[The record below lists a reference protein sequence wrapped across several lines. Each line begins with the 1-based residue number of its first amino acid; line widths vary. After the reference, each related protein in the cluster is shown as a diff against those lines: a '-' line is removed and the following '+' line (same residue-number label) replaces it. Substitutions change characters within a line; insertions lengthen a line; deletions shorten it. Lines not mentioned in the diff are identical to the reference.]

1 MLLSINAVVDD
12 AKQKQITN
20 CYVKACLDEVKNA
33 IYDAEDLLDEIDTQV
48 SKCNWKLNLI
58 RIILRHALV
67 RYGVSSML
75 LLVHLTKKLN
85 QR

>member
-1 MLLSINAVVDD
+1 
-12 AKQKQITN
+12 
-20 CYVKACLDEVKNA
+20 VKVWLDEVKNA
-33 IYDAEDLLDEIDTQV
+33 VYDVEDLLDEIDTQV

-58 RIILRHALV
+58 RIRLRHALV

>member
-1 MLLSINAVVDD
+1 MKVW
-12 AKQKQITN
+12 
-20 CYVKACLDEVKNA
+20 LDEVKNA
-33 IYDAEDLLDEIDTQV
+33 VYDVEDLLDEIDTQV

-58 RIILRHALV
+58 RIRLRHALV

-75 LLVHLTKKLN
+75 LLVHLTNKLN

>member
-1 MLLSINAVVDD
+1 MKVW
-12 AKQKQITN
+12 
-20 CYVKACLDEVKNA
+20 LDEVKNA
-33 IYDAEDLLDEIDTQV
+33 VYDVEDLLDEIDTQV

-58 RIILRHALV
+58 RIRLRHALV

>member
-1 MLLSINAVVDD
+1 MKVW
-12 AKQKQITN
+12 
-20 CYVKACLDEVKNA
+20 LDEVKNA
-33 IYDAEDLLDEIDTQV
+33 VYDAEDLLDEIDTQV

-58 RIILRHALV
+58 RIRLRHALV